1 MNPFDMVIIVILGYC
16 LILGISRG
24 FIREVAAIIAVV
36 GGFAAAYSGYDSMA
50 PLIAG
55 FIETPVYQEIL
66 AFIVIFFCVCLVVTV
81 LGMLLRL
88 LVKVALLG
96 AVDRFFGA
104 VLGALKGMV
113 VISLLFILLI
123 TFLPV
128 GGKQVVADSR
138 MAPVINSV
146 SKSLV
151 HVIPQAKR
159 RAFMHHLEAIKKNWS
174 AGPVGESGENGAPD

>member
-16 LILGISRG
+16 LILGIFRG
-24 FIREVAAIIAVV
+24 FIREVAAIIAVA
-36 GGFAAAYSGYDSMA
+36 GGFAAAYSGYDYIV

-55 FIETPVYQEIL
+55 FIDTPVYQEIL
-66 AFIVIFFCVCLVVTV
+66 AFILIFLSVCLGVTV

-88 LVKVALLG
+88 LVKVVLLG

-104 VLGALKGMV
+104 VLGALKAMV

-128 GGKQVVADSR
+128 GGKQVVAESR
-138 MAPVINSV
+138 MAPLINSV
-146 SKSLV
+146 SKTLV

-159 RAFMHHLEAIKKNWS
+159 RDFMYYLEEIKKNWS
-174 AGPVGESGENGAPD
+174 AGPAGESGQHGAPH